1 MGSEEDKQGKGKGF
15 AGLSSMV
22 SDVDATID
30 SSSKQQKTNTTSSAQ
45 QRQKNDHSWGEEQS
59 RQEQRADKKS
69 NRPPSVLSSSKLF
82 YIIAAVIGIVWI
94 INLLDNKSSPTAAYS
109 PKPSRT
115 PVVATLE
122 PLSKPSSDRKEDALK
137 LLLSD
142 EPITS
147 NRAIQSTP
155 PNSNQLD
162 EQKPPVGR
170 NNVLSNSQIRYCLAE
185 KIRLDASES
194 AINKYLD
201 ADVDRFNKYV
211 SEYNSRCGEFRYRQ
225 GTLERARRD
234 VEPYRNKLQSE
245 GRARFV
251 SSSSASAARQTTRQA
266 TQAVRPAADTT
277 VKAIQKRL
285 NELGYD
291 AGVAD
296 GLAGRRT
303 RAAIL
308 AFQQDSGIVANSNV
322 SKMLLQSLLAAEK
335 RSASTASIQFSRSER
350 ESMEAACSTDKYIN
364 GPAAYRT
371 CINRQTAALK
381 AGVRT
386 PNLSALSNA
395 ERQSIEA
402 ACSTDK
408 YLNGPAAYNSCL
420 QKHLNALGRQG
431 SGPDLSSLSSSEKQS
446 IEAACSTDKYLNG
459 PAAYNSCLQ
468 KHLNA
473 LRRQGGRPD
482 LSTLSPSERRSIEAA
497 CSTDKYLNGPAAYNL
512 CLSRQLAKLGS

>member
-22 SDVDATID
+22 SDVDTTIA
-30 SSSKQQKTNTTSSAQ
+30 STSKQQKTNTTSSAP

-59 RQEQRADKKS
+59 RQGQQADKKS
-69 NRPPSVLSSSKLF
+69 NRPPSVLSNDKLF

-94 INLLDNKSSPTAAYS
+94 IILLDNKSSPTAAYS

-122 PLSKPSSDRKEDALK
+122 PLSKPSSDTYRKKEEALR
-137 LLLSD
+137 LLLSND
-142 EPITS
+142 PKAANQAAQPAS
-147 NRAIQSTP
+147 KTP
-155 PNSNQLD
+155 SQLD
-162 EQKPPVGR
+162 LQKPPVGR
-170 NNVLSNSQIRYCLAE
+170 SNVLSIAQIRYCLAE
-185 KIRLDASES
+185 DIRLDASRS
-194 AINKYLD
+194 VIDDTIHSDVSRIN
-201 ADVDRFNKYV
+201 ADVRD
-211 SEYNSRCGEFRYRQ
+211 YNSRCGEFRYRQ

-251 SSSSASAARQTTRQA
+251 SSSSAPAARQTTRQA
-266 TQAVRPAADTT
+266 TQAVRPEADTT

-296 GLAGRRT
+296 GLVGRRT

-308 AFQQDSGIVANSNV
+308 AFQQDSGIVADSNV
-322 SKMLLQSLLAAEK
+322 SKELLQSLLAAEK
-335 RSASTASIQFSRSER
+335 RSASTAPIQLSRSER

-364 GPAAYRT
+364 GPAAYRA

-420 QKHLNALGRQG
+420 QKHLNAL
-431 SGPDLSSLSSSEKQS
+431 
-446 IEAACSTDKYLNG
+446 
-459 PAAYNSCLQ
+459 
-468 KHLNA
+468 
-473 LRRQGGRPD
+473 RRQGGRPD
-482 LSTLSPSERRSIEAA
+482 LTTLSPSERRSIEAA